1 MRSVQFLP
9 LNLNDATFEQLR
21 DVGLSVTQT
30 GRVLAHRERSGRFGS
45 VDELEGI
52 PGFPRGLPRPD
63 QVPPDGLIR

>member
-52 PGFPRGLPRPD
+52 PGFPPD
-63 QVPPDGLIR
+63 FLAQIKSRLTV